1 VVNGTLLVH
10 PLWTLLPVQFPFSF
24 SFKFAILTGF
34 VTPQCRILIDE
45 LSVVCQEKSTRS
57 IDQVTNKIPNSPA
70 QERAL
75 HQAPPLSSLST
86 TQAWFALALLYL
98 AALAPLSR
106 GSRSSISRLS
116 LLYLAALARAL
127 ASDGRKS
134 VSTAPP
140 PIRPGPS
147 VQLDSHLE
155 CLLKEENHGCPRTS
169 KELNDETNKH
179 RRTSIV

>member
-98 AALAPLSR
+98 AALA
-106 GSRSSISRLS
+106 
-116 LLYLAALARAL
+116 RAL

-147 VQLDSHLE
+147 VQLDSHPE